1 MLTGKVKRL
10 VTEKG
15 FGFIVGTD
23 GKDYFFH
30 RSGVKDNGYE
40 KLLEK
45 DDVTFDVKEGPKGPR
60 AENVTTNR

>member
-1 MLTGKVKRL
+1 MATGKVKRL

-15 FGFIVGTD
+15 FGFIVGSD

-30 RSGVKDNGYE
+30 RSGVQDNGFD

-45 DDVTFDVKEGPKGPR
+45 DEVTFDVTVGDKGPR
-60 AENVTTNR
+60 AENGKSNR